1 MKTPNI
7 NFVGNRKKFYI
18 FSCCL
23 IAVILIFAAVF
34 GVSMDVQFKGGA
46 MLTFGYQGELD
57 MDAVKSTVS
66 DSFDQKNISFQTGND
81 IANNETLTITLP
93 GTQTVTTEQLDALI
107 STLNTQYPENV
118 FVQNSVSNVNPT
130 IGKEFFAKSIVAV
143 AAACILILLYVAIRF
158 RKIGGWPAGSMAIV
172 ALLHD
177 MFVVFGVFVIFRIP
191 LNGNFIAAML
201 TILGYSIND
210 TVVIYDRVREN
221 EKLYG
226 KKMPLEQLV
235 NLSIN
240 QSFARSLMTTITTC
254 LALGVVCVV
263 AAVYKLDSIYTF
275 AMPLMF
281 GMVSGVYS
289 TICIATQLWVDW
301 ENRKGKGKGKHKGK
315 QKPAAQNG

>member
-7 NFVGNRKKFYI
+7 NFVGNRKKYYI

-23 IAVILIFAAVF
+23 IAFVLIYAAIF
-34 GVSMDVQFKGGA
+34 GVSMDVEFKGGA
-46 MLTFGYQGELD
+46 MLTLGYQGEVSL
-57 MDAVKSTVS
+57 DAVQTTVK
-66 DSFDQKNISFQTGND
+66 DSVGQRNLTFQTGTD
-81 IANNETLTITLP
+81 IAGNQTLTITLP
-93 GTQTVTTEQLDALI
+93 GTETLSTEQLDGLLT
-107 STLNTQYPENV
+107 TLNSAYPDNA
-118 FVQNSVSNVNPT
+118 FTQNSVSNVNPT
-130 IGKEFFAKSIVAV
+130 IGREFFIKSLVAV
-143 AAACILILLYVAIRF
+143 AAACLLILVYVAIRF
-158 RKIGGWPAGSMAIV
+158 RKIGGWPAGAMAVV

-177 MFVVFGVFVIFRIP
+177 MFVVFGVFVVFRIP

-221 EKLYG
+221 TSLYG
-226 KKMPLEQLV
+226 KKMPIAQLV

-240 QSFARSLMTTITTC
+240 QSFSRSLMTTVTTC

-263 AAVYKLDSIYTF
+263 AAVYKLESIYTF

-301 ENRKGKGKGKHKGK
+301 QEHHGSGKAKA
-315 QKPAAQNG
+315 KPAAKRA